1 MNVKNHNIVL
11 KDTSPG
17 ELARFRQIML
27 DIWRQQ
33 IEDDKNSAEMLQYV
47 KKLHTTP
54 TASFISINEVIASI
68 KKNLTKLYPKIS
80 FAEFIGCEQM
90 STPEKA
96 GDLPYLDSQGAPKT
110 GGVLLEW
117 NTFNGLN
124 LFPGTF
130 QVKTETGKFHS
141 NFSLLIFDHQLKEI
155 AFKFTVQD
163 FDLFLALFEALG
175 IKYNEIGNKKLIEL
189 YLKKIKE
196 AQNNPDKLDVIYES
210 LPRTLFGQMY
220 DDELYAH
227 LDLILSNISN
237 LEALVITTLDTN
249 EDKAVLQILYAIKN
263 RAVLYQKLRDTDLL
277 YRIYATLHG
286 EEVQDLLR
294 FLTRLVGDFDKT
306 TPTDIVYF
314 DNSYY
319 LFRDTHLKTNWSAGK
334 IWINNYKDQ
343 TKIVGKPRAP
353 YNPRELDKMYPPGVE
368 EIYLPKYYMLNKP
381 FNPLAKLNFGTKLGD
396 LGEQIGDENTF
407 VIALKLHNMAT
418 KQSNWDLFNIATD
431 LLSLLS
437 AYGALR
443 IVLVKGVP
451 MAARALA
458 GAVLAKDVTH
468 YAMLSNNTLEKW
480 HQNGYAWLAN
490 LWIGF
495 SVTVDLA
502 SFGLPNLS
510 KIAKEGN
517 AAAALAETAE
527 EAKEIRRVANEANEL
542 VEIETGKDV
551 SKMSEKEFEKF
562 TKQLVL
568 NNRKTIILADIN
580 QLGSANKI
588 ELLDETGENVAY
600 ITRNMQYGAKK
611 GITYNFNAIKEAG
624 TIKKGSKIDLK
635 CEVKLLDSESAKKL
649 RLNVKEGE
657 EILYSDF
664 NIPSK
669 INEQYSGLGKIVFD
683 DAHTFMKNSKKVPEI
698 NGMFGVWLKHPEYY
712 VHYGGESINLKKFW
726 KAVDSGMNEEKAAFE
741 TITGKWA
748 KENGYTKVVFFE
760 KNKQEVIIKFLKE

>member
-33 IEDDKNSAEMLQYV
+33 IEEDKNSAEMLQYV

-54 TASFISINEVIASI
+54 TVSFISINEVIASI
-68 KKNLTKLYPKIS
+68 KRNLTKLYPKIS
-80 FAEFIGCEQM
+80 FAEFIGCDQM

-96 GDLPYLDSQGAPKT
+96 GALPYQDSQGAPKT

-130 QVKTETGKFHS
+130 QVKTETGKFHTH
-141 NFSLLIFDHQLKEI
+141 FSLLIFDHELKEI

-189 YLKKIKE
+189 YLTKIKE
-196 AQNNPDKLDVIYES
+196 AQNIPDKLDVIYES

-237 LEALVITTLDTN
+237 LEALVPTTLDTN

-263 RAVLYQKLRDTDLL
+263 RGVLYQKLRDTDLL
-277 YRIYATLHG
+277 YRIYSKLHG
-286 EEVQDLLR
+286 EEAQDLLR

-319 LFRDTHLKTNWSAGK
+319 LFRDTHVKTNWSAGE

-368 EIYLPKYYMLNKP
+368 QVYLPKYYIVNKP

-407 VIALKLHNMAT
+407 VIALKLHNMAS

-443 IVLVKGVP
+443 IVLAKGVP

-458 GAVLAKDVTH
+458 GAILAKDSTH

-480 HQNGYAWLAN
+480 HQNGYGWLAN
-490 LWIGF
+490 LWIAF

-502 SFGLPNLS
+502 SFRLPNLS
-510 KIAKEGN
+510 KIAKEGK

-527 EAKEIRRVANEANEL
+527 DAKEIRRVADEANRI
-542 VEIETGKDV
+542 VEAETGKDV
-551 SKMSEKEFEKF
+551 SKMTEKEFEKF
-562 TKQLVL
+562 VKKLDESKNKEKITLETYEKQGLISKTSKELSNTKYDIFEYSNEIVWKVDNPIFTWNNKARIWGGELEFDFNTYGIAGLGQKWTNEAFEIFGDKIKSIRVEWKQL
-568 NNRKTIILADIN
+568 
-580 QLGSANKI
+580 
-588 ELLDETGENVAY
+588 
-600 ITRNMQYGAKK
+600 
-611 GITYNFNAIKEAG
+611 
-624 TIKKGSKIDLK
+624 
-635 CEVKLLDSESAKKL
+635 
-649 RLNVKEGE
+649 
-657 EILYSDF
+657 
-664 NIPSK
+664 
-669 INEQYSGLGKIVFD
+669 
-683 DAHTFMKNSKKVPEI
+683 
-698 NGMFGVWLKHPEYY
+698 PEYP
-712 VHYGGESINLKKFW
+712 GGESLGYKQFTESMNNFW
-726 KAVDSGMNEEKAAFE
+726 DVNKAVESTTFFKTMKDKGFSQIKNVSEGES
-741 TITGKWA
+741 I
-748 KENGYTKVVFFE
+748 VV
-760 KNKQEVIIKFLKE
+760 ILIKK